1 MEQSVNSKDNFNAGH
16 SGQSL
21 MEVLIAVTIATVV
34 IGAAV
39 GALLSATS
47 DNAQNR
53 ATQLATSYEQELMG
67 NLRSLAESNWSQVYN
82 LNKGSNGTYYLAT
95 YQQLPG
101 TVNLTSG
108 SNALN
113 GSGTNFT
120 SSLAAGDNI
129 KVGSLALN
137 VNSITSDTLLTLT
150 TTSTVTTSSQPL
162 YRNYS
167 IRTGKET
174 ITANKVSFTRW
185 FSIQNVFRDTC
196 GTGSIT
202 TATAT
207 ACTVTSTG
215 ALIGVLPDPST
226 QQVTIYVTW
235 NNGLN
240 SYTVNQDISR
250 VRDQITNF
258 NDWSGG
264 QTSNSSTVFAQPT
277 NHYASSTGVSATT
290 VGQLHL

>member
-1 MEQSVNSKDNFNAGH
+1 MQ

-34 IGAAV
+34 MGAAV

-53 ATQLATSYEQELMG
+53 ATQLATNYEQELM
-67 NLRSLAESNWSQVYN
+67 NNIRSLAEANWSSVYN
-82 LNKGSNGTYYLAT
+82 LNKGSGGAYYLAT

-101 TVNLTSG
+101 TASLTNG
-108 SNALN
+108 SNTVN

-129 KVGSLALN
+129 TVGSISLN
-137 VNSITSDTLLTLT
+137 VNSITSDTILTLT
-150 TTSTVTTSSQPL
+150 TTSTITTSSQPI
-162 YRNYS
+162 YRDYS

-174 ITANKVSFTRW
+174 ITANNITFSRW
-185 FSIQNVFRDTC
+185 FSVQNVFRDTC
-196 GTGSIT
+196 GTGAIT

-215 ALIGVLPDPST
+215 ALIGVLQDPST
-226 QQVTIYVTW
+226 QQITVHVTW
-235 NNGLN
+235 NNGVS
-240 SYTVNQDISR
+240 SYVVSQNISR
-250 VRDQITNF
+250 VRDQVTNF

-264 QTSNSSTVFAQPT
+264 VTANSSTVFSQPT
-277 NHYASSTGVSATT
+277 NHYSSATGLSAT
-290 VGQLHL
+290 SVGQLHL